1 MRRLGLK
8 ALLLCTA
15 LAFVAFGALAAA
27 RTASSPTKVVLDQF
41 TETGSGPDA
50 QGHFVGHLESPKQKC
65 VQGRT
70 VKLFMRDG
78 NNGEIKLVDTDQT
91 GRRGGWTLDGGL
103 FTIDRAQVKVT
114 RERIGSGDNRRI
126 CQAGKFTKF
135 FA

>member
-15 LAFVAFGALAAA
+15 FAFVAFGAVAAA

-65 VQGRT
+65 VRGRT
-70 VKLFMRDG
+70 VKLFMRNGNDG
-78 NNGEIKLVDTDQT
+78 TITLADTDQT
-91 GRRGGWTLDGGL
+91 GRHGGWTLDGGL

-126 CQAGKFTKF
+126 CKAGTVSKF